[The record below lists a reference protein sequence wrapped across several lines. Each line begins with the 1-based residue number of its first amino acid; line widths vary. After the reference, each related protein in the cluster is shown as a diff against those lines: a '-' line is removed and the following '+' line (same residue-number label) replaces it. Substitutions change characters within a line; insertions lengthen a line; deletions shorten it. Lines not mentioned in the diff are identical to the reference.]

1 MHNDSTK
8 DLYSTYVD
16 AFAAFRMMDN
26 GQYVASSVGV
36 SYYVPNEYMR
46 TGASN
51 YDWAVVVL
59 KDKIIDNA
67 NFMRL
72 TVDHKQLDSCN
83 VIGYPEDKGGFEM
96 WESKDTII
104 SYNDYFYNYKSDTAG
119 GNSGGPVVF
128 EGGFIPVAGGIH
140 IAGDSHNKR
149 NVGKII
155 TSDMAQVINR
165 IKESS

>member
-1 MHNDSTK
+1 
-8 DLYSTYVD
+8 
-16 AFAAFRMMDN
+16 
-26 GQYVASSVGV
+26 
-36 SYYVPNEYMR
+36 
-46 TGASN
+46 
-51 YDWAVVVL
+51 
-59 KDKIIDNA
+59 
-67 NFMRL
+67 MRL
-72 TVDHKQLDSCN
+72 IVDYKQLDSCN

-104 SYNDYFYNYKSDTAG
+104 SYNDYFYYYKSDTAG